1 MIRRIPKI
9 YPIRGRDNSFRYSQ
23 RFSASNGVYIAVAL
37 LVSVGVGLYFIL
49 PYKKGSPEI
58 VQTYHQSQFFKYS
71 EFIESSVRDA
81 DSDAKIDLNKIM
93 GGIVPHHIPTTIPLL
108 AEFYTK
114 LKNARD
120 VKTFVILAPD
130 HVDAGR
136 GNISVSK
143 ADFIMPFGALRPN
156 LAMIEQLESSGFIVQ
171 DEAPFDSEHSI
182 DSQLLL
188 ISKLFPNAQIVPLI
202 FRSSITNEEARAF
215 GKVLVS
221 VVDEETFIVSSVD
234 FSHYLSEKRARPID
248 YLSSNVLGAIDFK
261 STDLVKAD
269 SEQSLVALM
278 SFLETKGANH
288 HVDLQVFNTRDFN
301 NNNDY
306 TTGYV
311 TGFWGIKYG
320 VSGQLNNNESTTLL
334 FVGDIMLSR
343 LIGDIMAKK
352 NDWRYP
358 FLETADFLK
367 SADITFGNLEGPIS
381 LRGTKVGSIYSFRA
395 DPRAIEGLLYAGF
408 DVLSIANNHIW
419 DYGVNA
425 VSDTISILEK
435 AGIGVIGG
443 GTSYAEAH
451 KPFIKEIGG
460 AKIAFL
466 GYTDLISSSLGS
478 KTAKPAIAYLDIDQA
493 ISDVKET
500 RKAADLVIVSL
511 HWGNEYETR
520 HNRDQERI
528 AKLLIDEGAQLII
541 GHHPHVVQEVEEY
554 HGGYIAYSFGNFV
567 FDQNFSFDTK
577 TGSVLKVTLKNKKIS
592 QVEQIK
598 IAFTSSY
605 QPYLISDTK

>member
-1 MIRRIPKI
+1 MMRRIPKI
-9 YPIRGRDNSFRYSQ
+9 YIV
-23 RFSASNGVYIAVAL
+23 AAL
-37 LVSVGVGLYFIL
+37 LVLVGVGLYFIL
-49 PYKKGSPEI
+49 PYRKESPEI
-58 VQTYHQSQFFKYS
+58 VQAYHQSQFFKYS

-81 DSDAKIDLNKIM
+81 DGDAKIDLNKIM

-143 ADFIMPFGALRPN
+143 ADFVMPFGTLRPN
-156 LAMIEQLESSGFIVQ
+156 LAMIEQLESSGFLVQ
-171 DEAPFDSEHSI
+171 DEAPFDREHSI

-188 ISKLFPNAQIVPLI
+188 ISKLFPDAQIVPLI

-215 GKVLVS
+215 GKILAG
-221 VVDEETFIVSSVD
+221 VVDEDTFIVSSVD
-234 FSHYLSEKRARPID
+234 FSHYLSERQARPID
-248 YLSSNVLGAIDFK
+248 YLSANVLGAIDSK

-269 SEQSLVALM
+269 SEQALVALM

-320 VSGQLNNNESTTLL
+320 VSGQLNNNEPITLL

-367 SADITFGNLEGPIS
+367 GADITFGNLEGPIS
-381 LRGTKVGSIYSFRA
+381 SRGTKVGSMYSFRS

-419 DYGVNA
+419 DYGADA
-425 VSDTISILEK
+425 VRDTLVILK
-435 AGIGVIGG
+435 DAGIGVTGG
-443 GTSYAEAH
+443 GVDYQEAH
-451 KPFIKEIGG
+451 RPLIKEV
-460 AKIAFL
+460 KSTKVVFL

-478 KTAKPAIAYLDIDQA
+478 KTAKPAIAFLDIDLA
-493 ISDVKET
+493 ISDVKEA
-500 RKAADLVIVSL
+500 RKVADLVVVSL
-511 HWGNEYETR
+511 HWGNEYETTQ
-520 HNRDQERI
+520 NLNQEKVAR
-528 AKLLIDEGAQLII
+528 ALIDAGAQLII
-541 GHHPHVVQEVEEY
+541 GHHPHVIQPVTEY
-554 HGGYIAYSFGNFV
+554 GGGYIAYSLGNFV
-567 FDQNFSFDTK
+567 FDQNFSPDTK
-577 TGSVLKVTLKNKKIS
+577 TGLALKVTLKNKKIS

-605 QPYLISDTK
+605 QPVLISQ

>member
-1 MIRRIPKI
+1 MIRHAQKL
-9 YPIRGRDNSFRYSQ
+9 Y
-23 RFSASNGVYIAVAL
+23 GVIILLA
-37 LVSVGVGLYFIL
+37 LVSVGLYFVL
-49 PYKKGSPEI
+49 SDRTKRPEI
-58 VQTYHQSQFFKYS
+58 SHIYHHSQFFKYAP
-71 EFIESSVRDA
+71 FIESSLEQVKKDE
-81 DSDAKIDLNKIM
+81 KIDLNKVM
-93 GGIVPHHIPTTIPLL
+93 GGLVPHHIPTTIPLL

-114 LKNARD
+114 LKNTRD
-120 VKTFVILAPD
+120 VKTFIILAPD

-143 ADFIMPFGALRPN
+143 ADFVMPFGTLRPN
-156 LAMIEQLESSGFIVQ
+156 LAIIEQLESSGFIVQ
-171 DEAPFDSEHSI
+171 DEAPFDREHSI

-215 GKVLVS
+215 GKILAG
-221 VVDEETFIVSSVD
+221 VVDEDTFIVSSVD
-234 FSHYLSEKRARPID
+234 FSHYLSEKQARPID
-248 YLSSNVLGAIDFK
+248 YLSANVLGAIDSK
-261 STDLVKAD
+261 STELIRAD

-301 NNNDY
+301 SNNDY

-320 VSGQLNNNESTTLL
+320 VSGQLNNNEPITLL

-343 LIGDIMAKK
+343 LIGDIMARN

-367 SADITFGNLEGPIS
+367 NADIAFGNLEGPIS
-381 LRGTKVGSIYSFRA
+381 SRGTKVGSIYSFRS
-395 DPRAIEGLLYAGF
+395 DPRVVEGLLYAGF

-419 DYGVNA
+419 DYGADA
-425 VSDTISILEK
+425 VRDTLTILK
-435 AGIGVIGG
+435 DASIGVTGG
-443 GTSYAEAH
+443 GIDYQEAH
-451 KPFIKEIGG
+451 KPLIKEVRDT
-460 AKIAFL
+460 KIAFL
-466 GYTDLISSSLGS
+466 GYTDLISSSLAL

-493 ISDVKET
+493 ISDVKEA
-500 RKAADLVIVSL
+500 RKVADLVVVSL
-511 HWGNEYETR
+511 HQGNEYETTQ
-520 HNRDQERI
+520 NLNQEKVAR
-528 AKLLIDEGAQLII
+528 ALIDAGAQLII
-541 GHHPHVVQEVEEY
+541 GHHPHVIQPVTEY
-554 HGGYIAYSFGNFV
+554 GGGYIAYSLGNFV
-567 FDQNFSFDTK
+567 FDQNFSADTK
-577 TGSVLKVTLKNKKIS
+577 TGLALKVTLKNKKIS

-605 QPYLISDTK
+605 QPYLISGLK

>member
-1 MIRRIPKI
+1 MIRHAPKL
-9 YPIRGRDNSFRYSQ
+9 Y
-23 RFSASNGVYIAVAL
+23 GVIILLA
-37 LVSVGVGLYFIL
+37 LVSVGLYFVL
-49 PYKKGSPEI
+49 SDRTKRPEI
-58 VQTYHQSQFFKYS
+58 AHIYHHSQFFNYAP
-71 EFIESSVRDA
+71 FIESSLEQVKKDE
-81 DSDAKIDLNKIM
+81 KIDLNKVM
-93 GGIVPHHIPTTIPLL
+93 GGLVPHHIPTTIPLL

-114 LKNARD
+114 LKNSRD
-120 VKTFVILAPD
+120 VKTFVVLGPD

-143 ADFIMPFGALRPN
+143 ADFVMPFGTLRPN

-171 DEAPFDSEHSI
+171 DEAPFDREHSI

-215 GKVLVS
+215 GKILAG
-221 VVDEETFIVSSVD
+221 VVDEDTFIVSSVD
-234 FSHYLSEKRARPID
+234 FSHYLSEKQARPID
-248 YLSSNVLGAIDFK
+248 YLSANVLGAIDSK
-261 STDLVKAD
+261 STELVRAD

-301 NNNDY
+301 SNNDY

-320 VSGQLNNNESTTLL
+320 VSSQLNDNEPITLL

-367 SADITFGNLEGPIS
+367 GADITFGNLEGPIS
-381 LRGTKVGSIYSFRA
+381 SRGTKVGSIYSFRS

-419 DYGVNA
+419 DYGADA
-425 VSDTISILEK
+425 VSDTISVLEK
-435 AGIGVIGG
+435 AGIGVVGG
-443 GTSYAEAH
+443 GTNYAEAH
-451 KPFIKEIGG
+451 QPLIKEIRDT
-460 AKIAFL
+460 KVAFL
-466 GYTDLISSSLGS
+466 GYTDLIPSSIGS
-478 KTAKPAIAYLDIDQA
+478 KTARPSIAYLDIDRA
-493 ISDVKET
+493 IADIKEAREKSDFV
-500 RKAADLVIVSL
+500 VVSL
-511 HWGNEYETR
+511 HWGNEYETTQ
-520 HNRDQERI
+520 NPNQEKVSK
-528 AKLLIDEGAQLII
+528 ALIYAGANLII
-541 GHHPHVVQEVEEY
+541 GHHPHVIQPLEEY
-554 HGGYIAYSFGNFV
+554 GGGYIAYSLGNFV
-567 FDQNFSFDTK
+567 FDQNSTPDTK
-577 TGSVLKVTLKNKKIS
+577 TGLILKLILKDKKITKI
-592 QVEQIK
+592 EQLK
-598 IAFTSSY
+598 IAFSSSY
-605 QPYLISDTK
+605 QPYLIAPQF

>member
-9 YPIRGRDNSFRYSQ
+9 Y
-23 RFSASNGVYIAVAL
+23 IAAVL

-49 PYKKGSPEI
+49 PYRKGPPEI
-58 VQTYHQSQFFKYS
+58 AQAYHQSQFFKYS

-136 GNISVSK
+136 GNISISK

-156 LAMIEQLESSGFIVQ
+156 LAMIEQLESSGFLVQ
-171 DEAPFDSEHSI
+171 DEAPFDREHSI

-188 ISKLFPNAQIVPLI
+188 ISKLFPDAQIVPLI

-215 GKVLVS
+215 GKILAG
-221 VVDEETFIVSSVD
+221 VVDESTFIVSSVD
-234 FSHYLSEKRARPID
+234 FSHYLSERQARPID
-248 YLSSNVLGAIDFK
+248 YLSANVLGAIDSK

-301 NNNDY
+301 SNNDY

-320 VSGQLNNNESTTLL
+320 VSGQVNNNEPITLL

-367 SADITFGNLEGPIS
+367 GADVTFGNLEGPIS
-381 LRGTKVGSIYSFRA
+381 SRGTKVGSIYSFRS

-419 DYGVNA
+419 DYGADA
-425 VSDTISILEK
+425 VRDTLAILK
-435 AGIGVIGG
+435 DAGIGVTGG
-443 GTSYAEAH
+443 GVDYQEAH
-451 KPFIKEIGG
+451 RPLIKEVRGTRVG
-460 AKIAFL
+460 FL

-478 KTAKPAIAYLDIDQA
+478 KTAKPAIAFLDIDLA
-493 ISDVKET
+493 ISDVKEA
-500 RKAADLVIVSL
+500 RKEADLVVVSL
-511 HWGNEYETR
+511 HWGNEYETTQSP
-520 HNRDQERI
+520 NQEKV
-528 AKLLIDEGAQLII
+528 AKSLIDAGAQLII
-541 GHHPHVVQEVEEY
+541 GHHPHVVQPVMEY
-554 HGGYIAYSFGNFV
+554 GGGFIAYSLGNFI
-567 FDQNFSFDTK
+567 FDQNFSLETK
-577 TGSVLKVTLKNKKIS
+577 TGLILKVTLKDKRVS
-592 QVEQIK
+592 QIEEMK

-605 QPYLISDTK
+605 QPYLSDSN